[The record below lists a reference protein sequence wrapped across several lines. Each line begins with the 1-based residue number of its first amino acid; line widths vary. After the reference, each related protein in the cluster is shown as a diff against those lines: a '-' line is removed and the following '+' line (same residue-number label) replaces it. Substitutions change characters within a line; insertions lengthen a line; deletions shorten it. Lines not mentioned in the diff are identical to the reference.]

1 MRGTADRLPDQ
12 QLSISA
18 ACGRPLVHTFCLA
31 QGGVIAMPKQG
42 QYSDAHLEGFLDTNA
57 QDGITNAQTN
67 RRRPKLVALGNITG
81 KERGATDRQIAGLGT
96 ETCSRQISGL

>member
-1 MRGTADRLPDQ
+1 
-12 QLSISA
+12 
-18 ACGRPLVHTFCLA
+18 
-31 QGGVIAMPKQG
+31 MPKQG

-57 QDGITNAQTN
+57 QDGITNAQIN
-67 RRRPKLVALGNITG
+67 RHRPKLVALGNITG